1 MVQAKKQTPLRL
13 LRAGTY
19 LTYWSISQTSV
30 SFLPRITHTEQ
41 RLQYETKKGAD
52 KESQGEYSKGSFNVN
67 VDSTIFIKIIY
78 NINCLL
84 NIIL

>member
-1 MVQAKKQTPLRL
+1 MVQAKKPTPLRS

-19 LTYWSISQTSV
+19 LSELLTTYH
-30 SFLPRITHTEQ
+30 THTEQ
-41 RLQYETKKGAD
+41 RLPYETKEGAD